1 MGLGGSHGFETP
13 SYFPT
18 GCRGAVRWKGRNQ
31 HALGAHCIDRQEKR
45 YKRRDTWTEY
55 GILMRER
62 VCCAVVMSSLV
73 WTQVMCDIVIDE
85 DIIRVNTIAFRDL
98 LALLF

>member
-1 MGLGGSHGFETP
+1 
-13 SYFPT
+13 
-18 GCRGAVRWKGRNQ
+18 
-31 HALGAHCIDRQEKR
+31 
-45 YKRRDTWTEY
+45 
-55 GILMRER
+55 MRER